1 MARTTHEKPP
11 QAKAQD
17 EPDEQDERRYLEE
30 LLACRGVEEELILR
44 SRFGFMAFHGGSLE
58 RETDRI
64 AAVAAE
70 AAGASLYVVR
80 QPPYL
85 RWHIPSTRFVP
96 DQSRKLRAFFDQI
109 DIVMT
114 VHGFRKKGFAQHVML
129 GGGNRRLARHV
140 AATMRRALPSYVFE
154 HDLNR
159 IPKPI
164 RGLRA
169 ENPVNLPRYR
179 GVQVELPPMIRVG
192 PQADQLAGGL
202 AQAAMTFCS
211 EH

>member
-1 MARTTHEKPP
+1 MMSMPRGKP
-11 QAKAQD
+11 QA
-17 EPDEQDERRYLEE
+17 EHDERRYLEE
-30 LLACRGVEEELILR
+30 LLACRGVQEELILR
-44 SRFGFMAFHGGSLE
+44 SQFGFMAFHGGSLE

-64 AAVAAE
+64 AVVAAE

-85 RWHIPSTRFVP
+85 RWHIPSTLFVP
-96 DQSRKLRAFFDQI
+96 DQSNKLCAFFEQV

-114 VHGFRKKGFAQHVML
+114 VHGFRRKGFGRHVML
-129 GGGNRRLARHV
+129 GGRNRRLARHI
-140 AATMRRALPSYVFE
+140 AATMRSALPGYVFE
-154 HDLNR
+154 HDLSR

-169 ENPVNLPRYR
+169 ENPVNLAPHG

-192 PQADQLAGGL
+192 PEADRLAAGL
-202 AQAAMTFCS
+202 ARAAITFRS
-211 EH
+211 AER